1 MKQHVRGFSLPE
13 IGFPL
18 LTIVLLFLAGCLP
31 AVTPPPT
38 PIVVTATP
46 EPTEAADLAATIAA
60 LATELAGKG
69 NPPDPPVVDPPVVE
83 PPAPEPPAPDL
94 PTATPTTEPPA
105 PVPPPPDPPTA
116 TPTIAIPHGIVSA
129 PVSVNV
135 RTGPDTE
142 YPIARVSAR
151 GSRLEVVGRSL
162 DGEWWHVRV
171 ADIAGGVGWVST
183 IYLET
188 QNTANV
194 PVVQAPPL
202 PPTITPSPTATR
214 TPAPVSP
221 PTSSLDWRASPY
233 YGSHDIF
240 PTFDSQTVSYSV
252 TGGGEI
258 NTRNAGLP
266 GSCTG
271 YVSSAPDV
279 EIDLQGST
287 DLYIYFLSGSDAT
300 LIINDPYGN
309 WYCDDDSYGNGNPMV
324 VFRGAGTGVYD
335 IWVGR
340 YGSSGLT
347 QPGTLYIGEMHP

>member
-1 MKQHVRGFSLPE
+1 MKQYLRGFSLSE
-13 IGFPL
+13 IGLPL
-18 LTIVLLFLAGCLP
+18 LAIVLFFLSGCNP
-31 AVTPPPT
+31 TEPQPPT

-46 EPTEAADLAATIAA
+46 EPTAAADLEATIAA
-60 LATELAGKG
+60 LATEIAGGK
-69 NPPDPPVVDPPVVE
+69 DPVD
-83 PPAPEPPAPDL
+83 PPAPEPPAPEPPDPDP
-94 PTATPTTEPPA
+94 PTVTPTTEPPA
-105 PVPPPPDPPTA
+105 PVPPPPDPPTT

-135 RTGPDTE
+135 RSGPDTE

-151 GSRLEVVGRSL
+151 GTRLEVVGRSL
-162 DGEWWHVRV
+162 DGEWWQVRV
-171 ADIAGGVGWVST
+171 PDIAGGVGWVST

-194 PVVQAPPL
+194 PVAPAPPL

-214 TPAPVSP
+214 PPAPP
-221 PTSSLDWRASPY
+221 PNPPSSATLDWRAAPY
-233 YGSHDIF
+233 YGSHDIY

-258 NTRNAGLP
+258 NAQNAGLP
-266 GSCTG
+266 NGCRG

-309 WYCDDDSYGNGNPMV
+309 WYCDDDSYGDGNPMV
-324 VFRGAGTGVYD
+324 VFRGANTGVYD